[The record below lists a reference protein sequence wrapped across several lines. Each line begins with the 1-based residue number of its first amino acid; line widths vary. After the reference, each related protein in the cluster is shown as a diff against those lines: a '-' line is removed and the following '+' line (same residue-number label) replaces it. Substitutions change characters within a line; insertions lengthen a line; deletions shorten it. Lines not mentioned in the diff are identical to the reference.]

1 MEFLSYSSNIGI
13 LISSFQM
20 MEFWPF
26 FYKHWNYDLI
36 DSNVEFLIL
45 WLYTLKFLP
54 HRSKHWNSG
63 PILTNAAIH
72 ILFFH
77 CKHWNSC
84 PIRPYIWIPA
94 LSLYTLELWPP
105 ASFLILGFWPSS
117 NWNSYFILS
126 LQTFE
131 LWSYSSKHWNSGP
144 IFIQIDWFICS
155 YFYKNWN
162 SYPVLPLKSF

>member
-1 MEFLSYSSNIGI
+1 MEFL
-13 LISSFQM
+13 
-20 MEFWPF
+20 
-26 FYKHWNYDLI
+26 
-36 DSNVEFLIL
+36 
-45 WLYTLKFLP
+45 P
-54 HRSKHWNSG
+54 HPSKHWNSG

-72 ILFFH
+72 IFFFH

-144 IFIQIDWFICS
+144 IFIQIGMFQSSLETLDFCS
-155 YFYKNWN
+155 YFYKKLEFV
-162 SYPVLPLKSF
+162 SSPSTEIILILALFL

>member
-1 MEFLSYSSNIGI
+1 MELWSYSFQRWISDFMIIDIGI
-13 LISSFQM
+13 F
-20 MEFWPF
+20 
-26 FYKHWNYDLI
+26 
-36 DSNVEFLIL
+36 
-45 WLYTLKFLP
+45 P
-54 HRSKHWNSG
+54 HPSKHWNSG
-63 PILTNAAIH
+63 PILTNVAIH

-84 PIRPYIWIPA
+84 PIRPYIWIPP

-117 NWNSYFILS
+117 NWNSYVILS

-144 IFIQIDWFICS
+144 IFIQIDWIICS